1 MPPNNNGSNGECFEN
16 QPIMTET
23 SNKPGNLFLEEGT
36 QTEESGA
43 SSMTSSTT
51 PNFSDLENGI
61 TPMEDSSETESV
73 IERLSRLFST
83 AKRDRGT
90 QTAKDPVACE
100 TEKLTFDIVYFNLGK
115 RSASPSDDEVVK
127 CLRNCVQLIM
137 EKHSYTLNGMMSRV
151 HLDERTDLQS
161 GFAELSDEIFG
172 SGTQVSWS
180 RIVTFFAFGARLAQ
194 YCVEH
199 QMNELVIDVVAIMS
213 SLAVDRLTP
222 FVRDHGGWA
231 TLCEAYPLR
240 HNYEDTIWKSLVW
253 TGIGLTAIATL
264 LTLQR
269 STT

>member
-1 MPPNNNGSNGECFEN
+1 M
-16 QPIMTET
+16 
-23 SNKPGNLFLEEGT
+23 NLFY
-36 QTEESGA
+36 
-43 SSMTSSTT
+43 
-51 PNFSDLENGI
+51 
-61 TPMEDSSETESV
+61 
-73 IERLSRLFST
+73 LFQ

-137 EKHSYTLNGMMSRV
+137 EKHSYTLNGMMSRI

-222 FVRDHGGWA
+222 FVRDHGGWVSGC
-231 TLCEAYPLR
+231 L
-240 HNYEDTIWKSLVW
+240 HFFF
-253 TGIGLTAIATL
+253 LTKL
-264 LTLQR
+264 PKKPV
-269 STT
+269 